1 MYFSP
6 FRLGAGGGDIFGG
19 LLGGGGAGAGKNR
32 NHSHLSNSQIILL
45 IAECH
50 QKHRNWFN

>member
-32 NHSHLSNSQIILL
+32 NHTHLSNSQIILL
-45 IAECH
+45 IAELSSETS
-50 QKHRNWFN
+50 